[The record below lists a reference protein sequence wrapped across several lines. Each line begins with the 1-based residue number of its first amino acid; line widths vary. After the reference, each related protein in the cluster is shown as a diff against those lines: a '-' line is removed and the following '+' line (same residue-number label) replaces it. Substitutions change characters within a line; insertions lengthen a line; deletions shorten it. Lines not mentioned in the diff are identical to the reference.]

1 MGTKSGGVFFFFF
14 IERVTGGFGGGD
26 GRLVGGVDPGRTL
39 GFQHRPES
47 ALLVGNGEKAFS
59 FGRVTRLLLSALT
72 TLFTC
77 AGRVTTLKD
86 QRSDLPEALR
96 LPPG

>member
-1 MGTKSGGVFFFFF
+1 MEGMGD
-14 IERVTGGFGGGD
+14 RW
-26 GRLVGGVDPGRTL
+26 LVGGVDPGRPL
-39 GFQHRPES
+39 GFQPRPES

-59 FGRVTRLLLSALT
+59 SGRMTRLLLSALT
-72 TLFTC
+72 TLFSR

>member
-1 MGTKSGGVFFFFF
+1 MEEMG
-14 IERVTGGFGGGD
+14 
-26 GRLVGGVDPGRTL
+26 GRWLVGGVDPRRTL
-39 GFQHRPES
+39 GFQSRPES

-72 TLFTC
+72 TLFTR

-86 QRSDLPEALR
+86 QRSDLPEAQR

>member
-1 MGTKSGGVFFFFF
+1 MGGVGL
-14 IERVTGGFGGGD
+14 R
-26 GRLVGGVDPGRTL
+26 RAL
-39 GFQHRPES
+39 GFQPRPES

-59 FGRVTRLLLSALT
+59 SGRVTRLLLSALT
-72 TLFTC
+72 TLFSRI
-77 AGRVTTLKD
+77 GRVTTLRD